1 MKTIGFTE
9 GRLRRLGEELDEL
22 DPAILASVADRLAL
36 LEELDYALRPAVHER
51 RVPSYGVIVEPTASL
66 AAWSEEA
73 KVQVSKRRVDNLTD
87 ATVRR
92 FADGVTSWAVRK
104 PSGVDFLVV
113 FDRSVGSERDLTILA
128 EACGASIVQRHPN
141 GTIRAAGPFGVM
153 RNVGID
159 WHLEPPISRWL
170 DIAACCS
177 SRESALL
184 LKRLLRFAVHDV
196 AARQVGATFVI
207 SPSGRLVNG
216 SERRLGTP
224 PEFRIDL
231 PSDLAPLYHVLGQVD
246 GAAVFDETGTLREL
260 GVRLVPSLEAESVVD
275 AYRGTRHTSAL
286 RYSFDDPEAII
297 IVVSEDGPVSV
308 IQGGQRLG
316 TSANAAR
323 NHEAVDHPPPGR

>member
-1 MKTIGFTE
+1 METIGLTG

-22 DPAILASVADRLAL
+22 DPAILASVADRVAL

-51 RVPSYGVIVEPTASL
+51 RVPSYGVIVEPSASL
-66 AAWSEEA
+66 SAWSEEA
-73 KVQVSKRRVDNLTD
+73 KVQVSKRRVDSLSD

-104 PSGVDFLVV
+104 SSGVDFLVV

-141 GTIRAAGPFGVM
+141 GTIRAAGPFGVL

-159 WHLEPPISRWL
+159 WHLEPPITRWL
-170 DIAACCS
+170 DLAACCPDPTE
-177 SRESALL
+177 RGL

-207 SPSGRLVNG
+207 SPGGRLVNG

-246 GAAVFDETGTLREL
+246 GAAVFDESGTLREL
-260 GVRLVPSLEAESVVD
+260 GVRLVPSLEAESAVD
-275 AYRGTRHTSAL
+275 AYRGTRHTSAV
-286 RYSFDDPEAII
+286 RYSFDDPEAIV

-308 IQGGQRLG
+308 IRAGERLG
-316 TSANAAR
+316 TSATGVR
-323 NHEAVDHPPPGR
+323 NHEAVDHPPG